1 MSAPTASNSR
11 YYILFL
17 LLAVQI
23 VAQVDRMAMSML
35 VEPIKADFSLSD
47 AEAGFL
53 LGPAFVV
60 LYAVLGVGFGIW
72 ADKGN
77 RRNLIGYA
85 LVVWSVLT
93 MACGMAVGFI
103 TMALARMGVAVGEAG
118 ANPPAYSMM
127 SDLFDEHERGTAIG
141 VYSTSS
147 NIGILVGFAAAGAI
161 SEAFGWRNTFLLFG
175 IPGILL
181 ALVMFATVR
190 EPARRQIDIDAGDQ
204 SLGLMATARHMLSQ
218 QTIRHLLVGG
228 ALTAFVGLGFSNWL
242 PAYFERTF
250 VDLDRT
256 TIGIGLGVVIGI
268 VGGAGT
274 FLGGFFSDRVALRD
288 IRWRLWIACIA
299 IAVGWPI
306 GILSLSADDYRL
318 VLALMALP
326 AFVALFHLATLFA
339 LVQQL
344 VASRMRATATAILML
359 FTNLLGG
366 GLGPYFV
373 GWLSDQLVDQYGERS
388 LAIALSTLIV
398 FAFWG
403 GLHFFMANR
412 HLVDDVERNRAL
424 GHT

>member
-274 FLGGFFSDRVALRD
+274 FLGGFSDRVARRD

-306 GILSLSADDYRL
+306 GILSLFADDYRL